1 MRIRGLI
8 DALSGVFC
16 VDICVAGNKANFRS
30 DRIVGYQDIYTQYG
44 WTEWGVFQCAIVM

>member
-30 DRIVGYQDIYTQYG
+30 DRIVGYQDIYTQDDLS
-44 WTEWGVFQCAIVM
+44 EWGVLQHAIVV